1 VLIRSGSRL
10 SCRAVAAV
18 VWALSYI
25 IPALACFGWTDAVI
39 GQVTTANCSAPP
51 VPAQCSAPANCL
63 SLGDPCIFV
72 PGAQDLGGG
81 VPVSEAAARAAGDL
95 LQCAINDALF
105 AQNDVNIIVCGVYWI
120 GQRSPT
126 SLNAQAFD
134 TVGLL
139 NTLTIRGIGSGAG
152 AAVIERREELN
163 LPDRFRFFFVDGG
176 LLRLENLTLRFG
188 YVSKAGDNFGGA
200 VYVRRRLSDGM
211 TTAGLT
217 ATSCLFDQNQA
228 DQGGAIQFEST
239 ANPMPELSLF
249 LLQTS
254 EFTDNIA
261 ITEGGAVYTN
271 NPLEVLG
278 CRFEGNHTALDPVT
292 LTSTG
297 RGGAI
302 ASVKEFEGPVA
313 NLTIDLGL
321 DGITRSEFINNR
333 AGIGGAIACISD
345 GVRRISNADFTG
357 NHADFPGTGSASE
370 NFGGGAIYAENAT
383 LLVSHCGFG
392 RLFST
397 YGSFDSPTVDCGS
410 SNPNSTNRVGGAIF
424 SNATRTEIVNSLFA
438 CNTATFDGGA
448 FRQKG
453 SKPVLIRQCRIV
465 GNAAVVRGGG
475 VCVDSQA
482 SLALDDNVFIQNT
495 AGTTGG
501 GVQVA
506 GTEHFMYNNVFV
518 RNSASTF
525 GSAIATETATTR
537 IVHCTTADGPAN
549 ISALHFAGSSGADSE
564 VRNAIVGR
572 RGLWPPVIPPANAVI
587 SFLLTGPQAAAN
599 QAAIRSRI
607 TFSDLQVTDAELLLF
622 GPLGPLAPGYQ
633 SNINCE
639 PLFTNITLGDV
650 HLTECSP
657 CIDRA
662 NESDPGVGADGV
674 FSRLPDIFH
683 DGMETPLPR
692 TWFSCDRVQPAG
704 HCSGDYDDNG
714 TQVFDDN
721 PVISDSPPFPQTMRK
736 TACESDMGADEF
748 ERTEDD
754 TLSLYCDP
762 QGDMQDLTEITSAT
776 ACEPLGQGT
785 GECDDPE
792 QPEIG
797 CGPFCEGDVLC
808 LTGVYD
814 GLCEAGVT
822 YQWYFRDCPT
832 NDPALCGPLTTEFVP
847 LANDGRITGVTT
859 PNLCFSELLVCDSG
873 CYRLRVSQ
881 PFCNGLPV
889 QFYCEELGLRGDA
902 GPLAACEDYLEVEV
916 CIDVD
921 QSPIIKPI
929 SPADV
934 CVTGTQELCGLV
946 NVPEGCELVCSWYR
960 VVGTPDDPDAAVFP
974 VDDVLINCAA
984 PPVGVQCIDRA
995 GPIPTQRECCLR
1007 FTNAAEA
1014 HEGCYYLRATCG
1026 GAECDY
1032 FSEPACLTVYRQPII
1047 TVQPVA
1053 RTVCLNGTQMMCI
1066 TVNSPDGRDVEV
1078 TWFRQNT
1085 CIEPTTRVQVCENMC
1100 MDMVAGVPTQICCTI
1115 PFPAAA
1121 GNYIMQAEVRIC
1133 DPDDV
1138 GKCRIVLSECA
1149 TLTVIDPMPVISNRA
1164 VCVGGTQTI
1173 SISPMLP
1180 APPANYSYYYKWFYK
1195 GMSPCLTA
1203 PCMPGLPCSGG
1214 VQVFNGTRPGGTTV
1228 AGAGTVTT
1236 SGLPTLTLGNV
1247 QAAEG
1252 GCWYVVV
1259 GLNSPDG
1266 GGAEDLGKC
1275 AKASNCA
1282 CLTVVNPMPVVV
1294 ARTVCVGGDQC
1305 LTVDP
1310 ALFPIL
1316 PAGYFYTYRWS
1327 FVGPSNC
1334 PTVSCAGGMCVG
1346 GSPLPTDAESPDD
1359 AYSGVETVELC
1370 ITDAQITHRGCY
1382 YVVIGL
1388 DSPDEGGAPDPGKCS
1403 KNSNCA
1409 CLGVIPQPTI
1419 TADPEDAAVCE
1430 GGRQQLTATVTYT
1443 GNIADLCFQWYRRTL
1458 PCPADVTAA
1467 DGTAVTNGS
1476 GISGATTATLTFD
1489 PAAPGHEGY
1498 YFLCVRVCMVG
1509 GVPITEEKCPSQ
1521 YSNCARLDVRPPLEP
1536 CVLECASNL
1545 SDSSGN
1551 CLFCDGVAVVLCC
1564 DVEDAEGILCYQWE
1578 YCATPGPDAC
1588 FMPISAPT
1596 ATAQCYEFIFDADAI
1611 GVPGGPGCYRVKINY
1626 ADLSEA
1632 ECDDI
1637 GDKCD
1642 PVYSLPL
1649 CIAETE
1655 MCCPLECECKD
1666 NLGPEQEFY
1675 SLWQTGGWDGVNGE
1689 WSFDRT
1695 ATDGLIIKA
1704 ADDIF
1709 LDESSMHHIE
1719 RFLGEMLVRRENPLI
1734 EPMARLRFYSDC
1746 NGSPDELL
1754 AEFDHE
1760 PCPAFL
1766 GATPEGYNR
1775 YQFWFDLRD
1784 ECFWLRGGIY
1794 WVSLVGIGP
1803 AGDAAYEAV
1812 WATAGAPGNPN
1823 FPGNPPPET
1832 PDGYILGKRPQLMN
1846 GSDPWEEYDPCC
1858 HPCDDFVF
1866 CLSGETCPIMWDNG
1880 KPFLD
1885 GADARE
1891 PEPGPYNVFGTRSE
1905 KSTLTARNSR
1915 AADQFVV
1922 KTCDTEEVCYLEGYI
1937 FTNCAGFNVYLEI
1950 YENDCREPVFT
1961 LPANSPIFYPPSGE
1975 ANRPVP
1981 TVVDLGIT
1989 GLRVGT
1995 TNVRAYKVYFCDWP
2009 TPLIFQPGRNYW
2021 VSLMV
2026 RDTFSSAERA
2036 FFAHVKPPCE
2046 PCDDPP
2052 YWKIEPGK
2060 EIAPGRQIPD
2070 WRSANADFAFLIAT
2084 VKQPDASPAGE
2095 PPPPPAVCVADLN
2108 GNEAADVQDIFMF
2121 LSAYFAGC
2129 P

>member
-1 VLIRSGSRL
+1 MCRRASVLAALVCVLVMVLMASPRAALGQALNCANQTATPDCPCMGCSSPPCTGCAPTSG
-10 SCRAVAAV
+10 CNP
-18 VWALSYI
+18 
-25 IPALACFGWTDAVI
+25 IPAIGCVNPNVPNSLFIAGAPLTDAP
-39 GQVTTANCSAPP
+39 GSAD
-51 VPAQCSAPANCL
+51 AL
-63 SLGDPCIFV
+63 
-72 PGAQDLGGG
+72 
-81 VPVSEAAARAAGDL
+81 EAGRR
-95 LQCAINDALF
+95 LQCAVRHALLTPIPRIF
-105 AQNDVNIIVCGVYWI
+105 VCGQYTIAAPDQSGTDVAAFLKVNNVTLEI
-120 GQRSPT
+120 FGLT
-126 SLNAQAFD
+126 SDPNEAIIQVA
-134 TVGLL
+134 
-139 NTLTIRGIGSGAG
+139 AG
-152 AAVIERREELN
+152 APA
-163 LPDRFRFFFVDGG
+163 FRFFFVENGGRLILTDLTLMGGRANTVTNSSGGAIFVERGTEGVPSSLEATDCVFADNFARADGG
-176 LLRLENLTLRFG
+176 AIRFEDGNHGTSGFPEARARLILERCKFVSNSADAKGGGVATSDIMVATDCEFTSNFAGQGADPQGSGGGLWASTRTIDSPVEVFVLSSGDLPTGAKFTGNLAGEGGAIYLSSVVNCELETVTFTGNKSHTLAADDSLVG
-188 YVSKAGDNFGGA
+188 GGA
-200 VYVRRRLSDGM
+200 VRAFLCGDLSITDCTFDESSGSNNYS
-211 TTAGLT
+211 
-217 ATSCLFDQNQA
+217 ATD
-228 DQGGAIQFEST
+228 GGALLCEESPT
-239 ANPMPELSLF
+239 RIINS
-249 LLQTS
+249 
-254 EFTDNIA
+254 
-261 ITEGGAVYTN
+261 
-271 NPLEVLG
+271 
-278 CRFEGNHTALDPVT
+278 RFEGNVAARNGGTARM
-292 LTSTG
+292 TG
-297 RGGAI
+297 TQSSLLRQCVVLGGTAD
-302 ASVKEFEGPVA
+302 S
-313 NLTIDLGL
+313 
-321 DGITRSEFINNR
+321 
-333 AGIGGAIACISD
+333 GG
-345 GVRRISNADFTG
+345 GVFVDDNADVAFDDCVFVGNTATG
-357 NHADFPGTGSASE
+357 VGLRK
-370 NFGGGAIYAENAT
+370 GGGALY
-383 LLVSHCGFG
+383 L
-392 RLFST
+392 
-397 YGSFDSPTVDCGS
+397 
-410 SNPNSTNRVGGAIF
+410 
-424 SNATRTEIVNSLFA
+424 
-438 CNTATFDGGA
+438 
-448 FRQKG
+448 
-453 SKPVLIRQCRIV
+453 
-465 GNAAVVRGGG
+465 GGG
-475 VCVDSQA
+475 RPFLYNCV
-482 SLALDDNVFIQNT
+482 LR
-495 AGTTGG
+495 G
-501 GVQVA
+501 
-506 GTEHFMYNNVFV
+506 
-518 RNSASTF
+518 NSASLGAGVF
-525 GSAIATETATTR
+525 NNGAGSAIL
-537 IVHCTTADGPAN
+537 HCTVVDIAGSGRAIQFGPKASDPVLVQNCVVGDDWTLAALDRAFDTTLPAWVVVNHSDVEMAN
-549 ISALHFAGSSGADSE
+549 IMAF
-564 VRNAIVGR
+564 NAQIGFHNGVMV
-572 RGLWPPVIPPANAVI
+572 PFTA
-587 SFLLTGPQAAAN
+587 
-599 QAAIRSRI
+599 
-607 TFSDLQVTDAELLLF
+607 
-622 GPLGPLAPGYQ
+622 
-633 SNINCE
+633 NINCD
-639 PLFTNITLGDV
+639 PLFDRLLDPEEV
-650 HLTECSP
+650 HLSECSP

-662 NESDPGVGADGV
+662 SEERSGGLFMTPPSEWAPLVNKFFLVDETGV
-674 FSRLPDIFH
+674 
-683 DGMETPLPR
+683 PLSLLCGTVLGR
-692 TWFSCDRVQPAG
+692 C
-704 HCSGDYDDNG
+704 HGD
-714 TQVFDDN
+714 FDDFTLPGAN
-721 PVISDSPPFPQTMRK
+721 PDDLDNDELNDVDSNPIIVGTVAEDQTYPGRAQ
-736 TACESDMGADEF
+736 TFRPLACESDMGADEF